1 MNYEERMK
9 ALEQQ
14 FKDLNIQLQNLEI
27 EKERVKRVI
36 SETQGR
42 FLMLQ
47 DLANEEVAK
56 SKEAGNGNKPKQ
68 SNQAV
73 RTQ

>member
-1 MNYEERMK
+1 MDHAERMK

-14 FKDLNIQLQNLEI
+14 FKDLNIQLQNLEL

-42 FLMLQ
+42 FLMLKE
-47 DLANEEVAK
+47 LADEEAAK
-56 SKEAGNGNKPKQ
+56 SKEAGNGNKPK
-68 SNQAV
+68 
-73 RTQ
+73 